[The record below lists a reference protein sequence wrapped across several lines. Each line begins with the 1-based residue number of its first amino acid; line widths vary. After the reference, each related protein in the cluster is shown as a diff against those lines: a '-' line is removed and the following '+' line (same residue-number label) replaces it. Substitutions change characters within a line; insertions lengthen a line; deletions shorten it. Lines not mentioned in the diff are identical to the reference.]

1 MRALI
6 GAVAILA
13 FAGFAAGQEKDK
25 DKDKD
30 KVDLKKLMGKWEP
43 KDGPVTVEFAD
54 KGKLILTV
62 DLGGKSEKIE
72 GTYKVDGDKI
82 EVVLAFGG
90 KDMKETLTVK
100 KLTDE
105 ELVTTDSKGK
115 EEAFKKK
122 K

>member
-6 GAVAILA
+6 GAVVVLA

-25 DKDKD
+25 DKI
-30 KVDLKKLMGKWEP
+30 DLKKLMGKWEP
-43 KDGPVTVEFAD
+43 KEGAIVIEFAD
-54 KGKLILTV
+54 KGKLTLSV

-72 GTYKVDGDKI
+72 GTYKVDGNKL

-90 KDMKETLTVK
+90 KEQKETLTVK

-105 ELVTTDSKGK
+105 ELITTDSKGK
-115 EEAFKKK
+115 EETLKKK